1 MIHLNHKEKVNLIAY
16 VINETHE
23 SAYLAGQ
30 RWYVFF
36 FRKIFKRFRMLFAEL
51 EKFSCCQV
59 FILGYSES
67 ANIFIV
73 DSLSLS
79 GEDQL
84 HEINGDRLVIRQIVA
99 AVNRQQT
106 KRTCN

>member
-30 RWYVFF
+30 RWYVLV
-36 FRKIFKRFRMLFAEL
+36 FREILKRLRMIFAEL

-59 FILGYSES
+59 LILGHSEP
-67 ANIFIV
+67 ANILV
-73 DSLSLS
+73 LDSLSLS
-79 GEDQL
+79 
-84 HEINGDRLVIRQIVA
+84 
-99 AVNRQQT
+99 
-106 KRTCN
+106 

>member
-30 RWYVFF
+30 RWYVLLL
-36 FRKIFKRFRMLFAEL
+36 REIFKRFRMLFAEL
-51 EKFSCCQV
+51 EKFSCCQIL
-59 FILGYSES
+59 ILGHSEP
-67 ANIFIV
+67 ANIFIL

-79 GEDQL
+79 
-84 HEINGDRLVIRQIVA
+84 
-99 AVNRQQT
+99 
-106 KRTCN
+106 